1 MHLLGDVVQWII
13 RVVGDLGYPGIFVM
27 MLLESS
33 FFPFPSEV
41 VMIPAGYLA
50 YRGEMNMAVAIAVG
64 VAGSL
69 AGALLNYYLAVWLGR
84 PFLERY
90 GRYLLLPPE
99 KFHRVERFFRDHG
112 EISTFVGRLITVVR
126 QYISFPAGLAR
137 MPMGRF
143 LFYTGLG
150 AGIWVAVLAVIG
162 YVAAGNEA
170 LIRAYS
176 REATLALLAFC
187 AALVAAYVVR
197 HRRRSCAAARAERPG
212 RSG

>member
-1 MHLLGDVVQWII
+1 MHLLGQFVEWII
-13 RVVGDLGYPGIFVM
+13 QVVGQFGYPGIFIM

-50 YRGEMNMAVAIAVG
+50 YRGEMNMAVAVAAGI
-64 VAGSL
+64 AGSL
-69 AGALLNYYLAVWLGR
+69 AGALVNYYLAVWLGR
-84 PFLERY
+84 PFLDRY
-90 GRYLLLPPE
+90 GRYLFLTPE
-99 KFHRVERFFRDHG
+99 KLARVDRFFQEHG

-150 AGIWVAVLAVIG
+150 AGLWVVVLALVG

-176 REATLALLAFC
+176 REASIGLLVFC
-187 AALVAAYVVR
+187 AALVAVYAARY
-197 HRRRSCAAARAERPG
+197 RRRRVTARS
-212 RSG
+212 RSSIEN

>member
-1 MHLLGDVVQWII
+1 MHLLGDLIQWII
-13 RVVGDLGYPGIFVM
+13 RVVGELGYPGIFIM

-50 YRGEMNMAVAIAVG
+50 YRGEMSMTVAIAMG
-64 VAGSL
+64 IAGSL
-69 AGALLNYYLAVWLGR
+69 AGALVNYYLAVWLGR

-90 GRYLLLPPE
+90 GRYLFLPPE
-99 KFHRVERFFRDHG
+99 KLHRVERFFRDHG

-137 MPMGRF
+137 MPMGHF
-143 LFYTGLG
+143 LLYTGLG

-162 YVAAGNEA
+162 YLAAGNEE

-176 REATLALLAFC
+176 REATVALLALC
-187 AALVAAYVVR
+187 VALVAAYVVR
-197 HRRRSCAAARAERPG
+197 HRRRG
-212 RSG
+212 RSGAGSAD

>member
-1 MHLLGDVVQWII
+1 MHLLGELIAWIVQTI
-13 RVVGDLGYPGIFVM
+13 GQLGYPGIFLLM
-27 MLLESS
+27 ALESS

-50 YRGEMNMAVAIAVG
+50 YRGEMHLGVAIAMG
-64 VAGSL
+64 TAGSL

-90 GRYLLLPPE
+90 GRYLFLPPE
-99 KFHRVERFFRDHG
+99 KFHRMEAFFRRHG

-137 MPMGRF
+137 MPLGRF

-150 AGIWVAVLAVIG
+150 AGIWVAILAAIG
-162 YVAAGNEA
+162 YVAGGNEE
-170 LIRAYS
+170 LIRTYS
-176 REATLALLAFC
+176 REATLGLLALC
-187 AALVAAYVVR
+187 AALIAVYVAR
-197 HRRRSCAAARAERPG
+197 HRRRT
-212 RSG
+212 RSAGSGV

>member
-1 MHLLGDVVQWII
+1 MHLLGDLIQWII
-13 RVVGDLGYPGIFVM
+13 RVVGALGYPGIFVM

-50 YRGEMNMAVAIAVG
+50 YRGEMSMLAAIAVG

-69 AGALLNYYLAVWLGR
+69 AGALVNYYLAVWLGR

-90 GRYLLLPPE
+90 GRYLFLPPE
-99 KFHRVERFFRDHG
+99 KFHRVERFFREHG

-143 LFYTGLG
+143 LFFTGLG
-150 AGIWVAVLAVIG
+150 AGIWVAILAAIG
-162 YVAAGNEA
+162 YVAAGNEQ

-176 REATLALLAFC
+176 REASLALLAFC
-187 AALVAAYVVR
+187 AALVAAYVAR
-197 HRRRSCAAARAERPG
+197 QRRKAAARGPTV
-212 RSG
+212 

>member
-1 MHLLGDVVQWII
+1 MLAGIIEWII
-13 RVVGDLGYPGIFVM
+13 RVVGQLGYPGIFIM

-50 YRGEMNMAVAIAVG
+50 YRGEMNMTLAVVAGI
-64 VAGSL
+64 AGSL
-69 AGALLNYYLAVWLGR
+69 AGALVNYYLAVWLGR
-84 PFLERY
+84 PFLHHY
-90 GRYLLLPPE
+90 GRYFFLTPE
-99 KFHRVERFFRDHG
+99 KLAKVDRFFRQHG

-143 LFYTGLG
+143 VLYTGLG
-150 AGIWVAVLAVIG
+150 AGIWVFVLALVG
-162 YVAAGNEA
+162 YVAAGNEN

-176 REATLALLAFC
+176 REASIGLLVFC
-187 AALVAAYVVR
+187 AVLVAVYLVR
-197 HRRRSCAAARAERPG
+197 YRRKRRISQRG
-212 RSG
+212 GSGQA

>member
-1 MHLLGDVVQWII
+1 MHLIGELIAWII
-13 RVVGDLGYPGIFVM
+13 QTVGHLGYPGIFLLM
-27 MLLESS
+27 ALESS

-50 YRGEMNMAVAIAVG
+50 YRGEMNLAAAVAMG
-64 VAGSL
+64 TAGSL
-69 AGALLNYYLAVWLGR
+69 AGALVNYYLAVWLGR

-90 GRYLLLPPE
+90 GRYLFLPPE
-99 KFHRVERFFRDHG
+99 KLHRVERFFRNHG
-112 EISTFVGRLITVVR
+112 EISTFLGRLVTVVR

-150 AGIWVAVLAVIG
+150 AGIWVTILAAIG
-162 YVAAGNEA
+162 YVAAGKEE

-187 AALVAAYVVR
+187 AALLALYVAR
-197 HRRRSCAAARAERPG
+197 HRRRRHATGRPTD
-212 RSG
+212 

>member
-1 MHLLGDVVQWII
+1 MHLLGDLIAWII
-13 RVVGDLGYPGIFVM
+13 QTVGQLGYPGIFLLM
-27 MLLESS
+27 ALESS

-50 YRGEMNMAVAIAVG
+50 YQGQMNLAAAVAMG
-64 VAGSL
+64 TAGSL
-69 AGALLNYYLAVWLGR
+69 AGALVNYYLAVWLGR

-90 GRYLLLPPE
+90 GRYLFLPPE
-99 KFHRVERFFRDHG
+99 KLHRVETFFRAHG
-112 EISTFVGRLITVVR
+112 EISTFIGRLITVVR

-150 AGIWVAVLAVIG
+150 AGIWVAILAAVG
-162 YVAAGNEA
+162 YVAGGNEA

-176 REATLALLAFC
+176 REATLALLVFC
-187 AALVAAYVVR
+187 AALLALYVVR
-197 HRRRSCAAARAERPG
+197 HRRRARSPRPTV
-212 RSG
+212 

>member
-1 MHLLGDVVQWII
+1 MDILGQIIDWII
-13 RVVGDLGYPGIFVM
+13 KTVGQLGYPGIFIM

-50 YRGEMNMAVAIAVG
+50 FKGQMSLTVAVIMG
-64 VAGSL
+64 IGGSL

-90 GRYLLLPPE
+90 GRYLFLTPDKLE
-99 KFHRVERFFRDHG
+99 RVDHFFTDHG

-137 MPMGRF
+137 MHLGKF

-150 AGIWVAVLAVIG
+150 AGLWVVVLAVIG
-162 YVAAGNEA
+162 YLAAGNEA
-170 LIRAYS
+170 LIKEYS
-176 REATLALLAFC
+176 REATIGLLALC
-187 AALVAAYVVR
+187 VLVLVVYIRR
-197 HRRRSCAAARAERPG
+197 HRKRAKAWRSD
-212 RSG
+212 

>member
-1 MHLLGDVVQWII
+1 MHLLGDLIAWII
-13 RVVGDLGYPGIFVM
+13 QTVGQLGYPGIFLLM
-27 MLLESS
+27 ALESS

-50 YRGEMNMAVAIAVG
+50 YQGEMNLAAAVAMG
-64 VAGSL
+64 TAGSL
-69 AGALLNYYLAVWLGR
+69 AGALVNYYLAVWLGR

-90 GRYLLLPPE
+90 GRYLFLPPE
-99 KFHRVERFFRDHG
+99 KLHRVETFFRAHG
-112 EISTFVGRLITVVR
+112 EISTFIGRLITVVR

-150 AGIWVAVLAVIG
+150 AGIWVAILAAVG

-176 REATLALLAFC
+176 REATLALLVFC
-187 AALVAAYVVR
+187 AALLAFYVVR
-197 HRRRSCAAARAERPG
+197 HRRRARSPRPTV
-212 RSG
+212 

>member
-1 MHLLGDVVQWII
+1 MHLLGDLVQWTIQT
-13 RVVGDLGYPGIFVM
+13 VGQLGYPGIFLLM
-27 MLLESS
+27 ALESS

-50 YRGEMNMAVAIAVG
+50 YRGEMHLGVAIAMG
-64 VAGSL
+64 TLGSL

-90 GRYLLLPPE
+90 GRYFFLPPD
-99 KFHRVERFFRDHG
+99 KFHRVETFFQNHG
-112 EISTFVGRLITVVR
+112 EISTFVGRLLTVVR

-150 AGIWVAVLAVIG
+150 AGIWVAILAAIG

-187 AALVAAYVVR
+187 SAVVAVYVVR
-197 HRRRSCAAARAERPG
+197 HRRRARAARG
-212 RSG
+212 